1 MNAPRIA
8 EPGMGLNEA
17 LYRRKAGFIDY
28 SRGRL
33 AILDRKGLEEGACE
47 CYEIVRRETKRL
59 LKA

>member
-1 MNAPRIA
+1 M
-8 EPGMGLNEA
+8 LQ
-17 LYRRKAGFIDY
+17 KAGFIDY

-47 CYEIVRRETKRL
+47 CYEIARRETKRL